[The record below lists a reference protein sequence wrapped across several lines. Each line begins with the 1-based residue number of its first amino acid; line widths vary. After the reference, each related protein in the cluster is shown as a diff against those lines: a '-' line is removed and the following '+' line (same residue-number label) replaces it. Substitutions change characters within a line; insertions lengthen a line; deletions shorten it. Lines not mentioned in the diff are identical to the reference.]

1 MPMRPGGLRST
12 MSPRVKRGAGVASA
26 AVLALEAIGSLL
38 MWAPLP
44 LAWMWVGGRV
54 YNVTGSLAADG
65 TVDLLG
71 FLVTMWLM
79 MSALSRLDTVW
90 VDLRRQAGHRQSQ
103 GALTQVVVVS
113 ATLGL
118 LAFFVWYYLLTDA
131 FILPFMPSQ

>member
-1 MPMRPGGLRST
+1 
-12 MSPRVKRGAGVASA
+12 MSPRVKRGAGAASA
-26 AVLALEAIGSLL
+26 AVLALEAMGSLL

-54 YNVTGSLAADG
+54 YNATGSLAADG
-65 TVDLLG
+65 TVALLG
-71 FLVTMWLM
+71 FLVTMWLTM
-79 MSALSRLDTVW
+79 AALNRLDGVW
-90 VDLRRQAGHRQSQ
+90 IELRRQAGHRQQQ

-118 LAFFVWYYLLTDA
+118 LGFFVWYYLLSDA